1 MLYLTRIYQ
10 KNKLQGEITIPKF
23 IVIFGSVMDENFDLL
38 FSFTKRQFFQ
48 KKWLNNGSRPEQ

>member
-38 FSFTKRQFFQ
+38 FSFTKR
-48 KKWLNNGSRPEQ
+48 